1 MPGRPALARTLL
13 PALLL
18 LGTALPT
25 VASASE
31 VVLPPLVPR
40 GSSTSARDISN
51 ITTLIASELDFMPE
65 IDRVIE
71 LGSVPDSLSLSCL
84 DQSSCLSALARQAGG
99 DRMLTGSLQIRSS
112 IVLLDLQ
119 WFDVSSGRTV
129 RRQTFEVD
137 NKPELIAD
145 AMNQIVH
152 EIVTGTV
159 PKSEE
164 EEAAGS
170 SLSLLDLDE
179 EDDFDF
185 DDDDF
190 AAAAADEA
198 KRKAEA
204 EERARREA
212 EARERRE
219 AEERARREAEARAQ
233 REAEERARREA
244 EARARREA
252 EERARREA
260 EERAAVATA
269 DEPDEVDDFD
279 PNAISFGSAP
289 IVEETEPEPPPERES
304 SYFTEDLDT
313 EIMDLDDEPV
323 TAGRS
328 RPRKERAAKPR
339 KRAAP
344 RESSSKGGGGFDS
357 EPTTL
362 QIALRGGY
370 SPYYGLGFLTYGA
383 EGALNIAD
391 SGVHL
396 VAGLQGWSVQRQ
408 VPERFQTAGGP
419 TTGWNTIYPFNAGAV
434 YKADLMDGQ
443 VRPYGGADLILAQ
456 YYAPEDGSGGK
467 ISFGLRARAGADFMV
482 HRNFGFNADLA
493 VGFWTGNDWEII
505 ERGVKNAGLLPQV
518 SAGVVVAF

>member
-1 MPGRPALARTLL
+1 MPGRPALMRPLL
-13 PALLL
+13 PALLV
-18 LGTALPT
+18 LGMALPT

-65 IDRVIE
+65 VDRVIE
-71 LGSVPDSLSLSCL
+71 LGSVPTTLNLACL
-84 DQSSCLSALARQAGG
+84 DRSSCLSSIATQAGG

-129 RRQTFEVD
+129 RRQTFEID

-152 EIVTGTV
+152 EMVTGVV
-159 PKSEE
+159 PKTEE

-179 EDDFDF
+179 EDEFNFDEE
-185 DDDDF
+185 DF
-190 AAAAADEA
+190 AIAAADEA

-204 EERARREA
+204 EERARIEA
-212 EARERRE
+212 EARERRA
-219 AEERARREAEARAQ
+219 AEERARIEAQAQAQ

-244 EARARREA
+244 QARAQREA

-260 EERAAVATA
+260 EERAAVAVA
-269 DEPDEVDDFD
+269 DEPDEIDDFDDFD

-289 IVEETEPEPPPERES
+289 IVEETEPEPQDPPERES
-304 SYFTEDLDT
+304 SYFTDDL
-313 EIMDLDDEPV
+313 EIVDLDDGPV
-323 TAGRS
+323 TAGSSSKS
-328 RPRKERAAKPR
+328 RRERTAKPR
-339 KRAAP
+339 A
-344 RESSSKGGGGFDS
+344 SSSKAGSGFDS
-357 EPTTL
+357 EPTTV

-443 VRPYGGADLILAQ
+443 VRPYGGGDLILAQ
-456 YYAPEDGSGGK
+456 YYAPADGSGGK
-467 ISFGLRARAGADFMV
+467 LSFGLRARAGVDFMV